1 MNVSVYSREA
11 IERLIADGKFPANT
25 AVISFFDPAIKHI
38 DKDYA
43 HVDYSSVCNIV
54 FYCEVEDLDRDYLAE
69 KGYSYDSFFPEAAKV
84 ALFIYAACEHE
95 MDIICQCDYG
105 QSRSAGCA
113 AAILEHFYQT
123 GISVFADY
131 QYYPNQ
137 VVYHKVFDALERQKL
152 YSENRNVT
160 DIES

>member
-1 MNVSVYSREA
+1 MDISSMFISVCFCVSR
-11 IERLIADGKFPANT
+11 RLFYTLEPYCLGRNM
-25 AVISFFDPAIKHI
+25 ISFFDPAIKHI

-43 HVDYSSVCNIV
+43 HVDYSSVCNDV

-123 GISVFADY
+123 GSLCAGPRYASRIGSL
-131 QYYPNQ
+131 Q
-137 VVYHKVFDALERQKL
+137 
-152 YSENRNVT
+152 
-160 DIES
+160 